1 LNDSLTTVHASV
13 SKLLDDMEKE
23 RQSSLDT
30 ERNIHKQF
38 TDTSKQLVLDMET
51 HISRL
56 LDEISKTVIA
66 LNQNVTALDNT
77 SIAAIKGMDE
87 GARSISSAAD
97 HFSKAG
103 NVVSGVMQQAETV
116 SRQLSNSTDSL
127 AQASKALDSQLSQYA
142 VTRDSLTRM
151 VGEMNTMLER
161 AKLEAGMNQ
170 QVVQTIQKTVDEF
183 NKLNI
188 EANQSFDG
196 ISKKLAETLVKFR
209 EDMAKHDKDFHTHH
223 ADTLNLV
230 ASAYEPLAAAIGG
243 LTDMMAKT
251 RNN

>member
-1 LNDSLTTVHASV
+1 
-13 SKLLDDMEKE
+13 
-23 RQSSLDT
+23 
-30 ERNIHKQF
+30 
-38 TDTSKQLVLDMET
+38 MET

-56 LDEISKTVIA
+56 LEEISKTVVA
-66 LNQNVTALDNT
+66 LNENVTALENT

-87 GARSISSAAD
+87 GAARISLAAD
-97 HFSKAG
+97 HFTKAG
-103 NVVSGVMQQAETV
+103 NVVSGVLQQAETV
-116 SRQLSNSTDSL
+116 SHQLSNSTDSL